1 MNRRQ
6 FVIGLGATVAGG
18 GAALGTGAF
27 TSVDADR
34 TANVAVAE
42 EDQAYLGI
50 TASGTDNGAFAT
62 NEGSAGNVIQLD
74 FNESIADL
82 TNPEGGVGVGQ
93 SSVYEFDDVFRIENR
108 GTQTVYVNISDV
120 LTHGGDTTV
129 RFYVRDGSGN
139 RKFITPGSNELEAGT
154 GTTNNIGVYI
164 DTAQESNYSTS
175 TNSSGTAE
183 ITASA
188 SSDSDDSGSIIS
200 T

>member
-34 TANVAVAE
+34 TANVEVAD

-50 TASGTDNGAFAT
+50 SPSPTENGAFANDAPSSDGKT
-62 NEGSAGNVIQLD
+62 LSLD
-74 FNESIADL
+74 FNNSISGQSS
-82 TNPEGGVGVGQ
+82 EGVGQ

-120 LTHGGDTTV
+120 STHGGDTTV

-164 DTAQESNYSTS
+164 DTAQESEYSTS
-175 TNSSGTAE
+175 VNSSGTAT
-183 ITASA
+183 ITANA
-188 SSDSDDSGSIIS
+188 SSDSDDSGSVIS
-200 T
+200 P